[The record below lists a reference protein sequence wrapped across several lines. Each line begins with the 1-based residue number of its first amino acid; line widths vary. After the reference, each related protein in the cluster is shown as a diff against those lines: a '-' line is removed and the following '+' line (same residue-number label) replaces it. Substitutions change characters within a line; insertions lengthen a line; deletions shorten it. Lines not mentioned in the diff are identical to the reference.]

1 MEITWVQFAVVCP
14 LVMLA
19 GFVDAVAGGGGLISL
34 PAYMLAGLP
43 VHISIAT
50 NKLSSCMGTVVA
62 TARYARSGYVKARL
76 SVLCAVC
83 SLAGSVIG
91 SNLSLLLSERTFK
104 IAMLFILPL
113 AAFYVLRS
121 KDLDRVRTPFS
132 ERRTAL
138 LAAII
143 ALAVGCYDGF
153 YGPGMGTF
161 LLLLLTGC
169 AHMTLR
175 DAAGTTK
182 VINLASNVAALTVF
196 LLNNQVLLPLGLTAG
211 LFSIA
216 GNSLGAAMFIGRGAK
231 CVKPLMLTVLAVFF
245 ARLVY
250 ELFFEA

>member
-1 MEITWVQFAVVCP
+1 
-14 LVMLA
+14 
-19 GFVDAVAGGGGLISL
+19 
-34 PAYMLAGLP
+34 
-43 VHISIAT
+43 
-50 NKLSSCMGTVVA
+50 
-62 TARYARSGYVKARL
+62 
-76 SVLCAVC
+76 
-83 SLAGSVIG
+83 
-91 SNLSLLLSERTFK
+91 
-104 IAMLFILPL
+104 
-113 AAFYVLRS
+113 
-121 KDLDRVRTPFS
+121 
-132 ERRTAL
+132 
-138 LAAII
+138 
-143 ALAVGCYDGF
+143 DGF
-153 YGPGMGTF
+153 YGPGTGTF

-196 LLNNQVLLPLGLTAG
+196 LVNNQVLLPLGLTAG